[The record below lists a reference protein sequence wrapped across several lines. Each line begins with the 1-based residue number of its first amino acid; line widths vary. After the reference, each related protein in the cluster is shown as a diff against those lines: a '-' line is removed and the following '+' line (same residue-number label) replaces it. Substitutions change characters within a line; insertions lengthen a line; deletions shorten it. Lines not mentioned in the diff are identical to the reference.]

1 MPHALV
7 QLPVARSL
15 RRCDHWFTV
24 LVDLV
29 IFDCYLVAFGCWSC
43 PVDVLNL
50 SDVIVLQRILCF
62 FPTHTKIFE
71 FIVVIIVALRRASE
85 VFAGLCSVEDPIPRI
100 TMMVEK

>member
-1 MPHALV
+1 L
-7 QLPVARSL
+7 L
-15 RRCDHWFTV
+15 
-24 LVDLV
+24 
-29 IFDCYLVAFGCWSC
+29 G

-71 FIVVIIVALRRASE
+71 FIVVIIVTLRRASE
-85 VFAGLCSVEDPIPRI
+85 VLVGLCSVEDPIPRI